1 MKTITSTLQPSCP
14 PATTL
19 PLPVPHGP
27 CAAVAP
33 SARLE
38 LERAAVLWILDPRM
52 GSTSLWKTVVCA
64 SPDGHSLVPGARA
77 SGADGRSPALPF
89 PSPLFSPLILF
100 LLPLLCRSSFSPRR
114 GKREREEKEERRRE
128 REVTGRQERGR
139 ERGRE
144 REGGRERKRER
155 ERERGGSGAQHETR
169 RTADQKKERQGAHG
183 QNRRRESCH
192 QRAVAGNKR
201 AGSKRARP
209 SPRASL
215 LPRKHTQSG
224 SLLLARGRAKQ
235 VLAQLTLGLGALV
248 GPQLFVNAGE
258 KRVRV

>member
-1 MKTITSTLQPSCP
+1 LRLSGRPFSSARGTRERRGWAQSGIALPLPSFLP
-14 PATTL
+14 THSLLAPSTL
-19 PLPVPHGP
+19 PL
-27 CAAVAP
+27 
-33 SARLE
+33 LF
-38 LERAAVLWILDPRM
+38 L
-52 GSTSLWKTVVCA
+52 A
-64 SPDGHSLVPGARA
+64 SPREE
-77 SGADGRSPALPF
+77 RK
-89 PSPLFSPLILF
+89 
-100 LLPLLCRSSFSPRR
+100 RR
-114 GKREREEKEERRRE
+114 KRREKERERGDRETRERERE
-128 REVTGRQERGR
+128 
-139 ERGRE
+139 RE
-144 REGGRERKRER
+144 REGGREREKARER

>member
-38 LERAAVLWILDPRM
+38 RAAVLWIMDPRM
-52 GSTSLWKTVVCA
+52 AATSLWKTVVCA
-64 SPDGHSLVPGARA
+64 SPDGHFLVPGARA

-89 PSPLFSPLILF
+89 PSPLFSPLIL
-100 LLPLLCRSSFSPRR
+100 LLAPSTLPLLFLASPREERKRRKRREKERER
-114 GKREREEKEERRRE
+114 GDRETRERERE
-128 REVTGRQERGR
+128 
-139 ERGRE
+139 RE
-144 REGGRERKRER
+144 REGGREREKARER